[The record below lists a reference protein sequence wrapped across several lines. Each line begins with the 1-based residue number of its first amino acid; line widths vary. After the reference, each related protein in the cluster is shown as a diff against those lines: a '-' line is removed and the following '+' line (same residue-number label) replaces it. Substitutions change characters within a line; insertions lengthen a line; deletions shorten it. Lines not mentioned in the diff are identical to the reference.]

1 MLLTLLGFGMV
12 ITFMTLIMTKRLS
25 PLVALILVPII
36 FALLGGF
43 GAGIDKMM
51 LDGIRKIAPTGVMLM
66 FAILYFGVMID
77 AGLFDPIVGR
87 ILRAV
92 KGDPLKIVVGTTVL
106 ALVISLDGDGST
118 TYMIV
123 VASMLPL
130 YRRLKMNALSMTC
143 LAMLASGVMN
153 LTPWG
158 GPTARAASALH
169 VDAGEIFV
177 PLVPVM
183 GVAIVAILLLAFS
196 ACANAAAWACC
207 HCPTAPRCMPATTR
221 TAPRTCPR
229 SKSTTTCA
237 VPGCCGSTPA

>member
-1 MLLTLLGFGMV
+1 
-12 ITFMTLIMTKRLS
+12 
-25 PLVALILVPII
+25 
-36 FALLGGF
+36 
-43 GAGIDKMM
+43 MM

-130 YRRLKMNALSMTC
+130 YRRLKMNPLSMTC
-143 LAMLASGVMN
+143 LAMLASGIMN

-158 GPTARAASALH
+158 GPTAAASA
-169 VDAGEIFV
+169 
-177 PLVPVM
+177 
-183 GVAIVAILLLAFS
+183 
-196 ACANAAAWACC
+196 
-207 HCPTAPRCMPATTR
+207 RCMWTWATSSCR
-221 TAPRTCPR
+221 WCR
-229 SKSTTTCA
+229 
-237 VPGCCGSTPA
+237 